1 VFVEANPQT
10 STDIMVLPME
20 GSEASGWKPGEP
32 EGIVTTP
39 ATETYPMFSPDG
51 RWLAYA
57 SDESGGNEVW
67 VRPFPRQGT
76 KWQIS
81 RGGAGTGTLWSR
93 TRHELF
99 YMTPDQQ
106 IMVVSYAVDHD
117 VFLADQPHLLSDA
130 RFMRRPRQMSIALH
144 PDGERFAVAAAA
156 RSEAADQDRL
166 VFVFNFF
173 DELRRIAPVQ
183 KN

>member
-1 VFVEANPQT
+1 
-10 STDIMVLPME
+10 
-20 GSEASGWKPGEP
+20 
-32 EGIVTTP
+32 
-39 ATETYPMFSPDG
+39 MFSPDG

-67 VRPFPRQGT
+67 VRPFPGQGT

-81 RGGAGTGTLWSR
+81 RGGAGIGTLWSR
-93 TRHELF
+93 TRNELF
-99 YMTPDQQ
+99 YMTPGQQ

-117 VFLADQPHLLSDA
+117 VFLADQPQLWSDA
-130 RFMRRPRQMSIALH
+130 RFMRRPKQMSIALH
-144 PDGERFAVAAAA
+144 PDGARFAVAAAA
-156 RSEAADQDRL
+156 GAEAAANQGKL

-183 KN
+183 RN